1 MWPCVRRLR
10 DGTERGW
17 GGWGKPMRCY
27 RLAILF
33 TVLVIATARVE
44 AQTQREDA
52 VASTLDA
59 TLIGRQVANEVV
71 RDHVNEMRSIALY
84 EACDHK
90 DLAAPLRDKLKLDW
104 RGLAEQHIKSRR
116 IKSQPFYFMPMISN
130 YGDAVTTSMISGY
143 SVAVR
148 DLLAAGVI
156 DKVFCEPEKLQKYL
170 Q

>member
-1 MWPCVRRLR
+1 MRNCRLV
-10 DGTERGW
+10 
-17 GGWGKPMRCY
+17 
-27 RLAILF
+27 ILCL
-33 TVLVIATARVE
+33 VLVIANARVE

-71 RDHVNEMRSIALY
+71 RDHVNEMRSIAVY

-90 DLAAPLRDKLKLDW
+90 DLAATLRDKFKPDW
-104 RGLAEQHIKSRR
+104 RRLVEPHIKSRR
-116 IKSQPFYFMPMISN
+116 LKSQPFYFMPMISN

-148 DLLAAGVI
+148 DLLQAGVI
-156 DKVFCEPEKLQKYL
+156 DKAFCEPEKLQKYL

>member
-1 MWPCVRRLR
+1 
-10 DGTERGW
+10 
-17 GGWGKPMRCY
+17 MRIKCHLIVLFMI
-27 RLAILF
+27 LASTIWN
-33 TVLVIATARVE
+33 ARVE
-44 AQTQREDA
+44 AQTQRDEA
-52 VASTLDA
+52 VVSTLDA

-71 RDHVNEMRSIALY
+71 RDHVNEMRSIAVY

-90 DLAAPLRDKLKLDW
+90 DLAAPLRDKFKPDW
-104 RGLAEQHIKSRR
+104 RRLAEPHIKSRR
-116 IKSQPFYFMPMISN
+116 VKLQPFYFMPMISN